1 MIKHK
6 KILISVVCYSMAVL
20 GDQRPPHMPPTFPIR
35 KPGVTKEEFHNEVE
49 EFLEQKRRQ
58 KREINKEHMNFLV
71 RQAWPRLLRIPERQ
85 WIRIKPKS
93 EKVRDL
99 LFQSHV
105 GAGSGVR
112 NLESFHWNRPS
123 ESHYH
128 PMEDMARDQM
138 PEGYRIVEELIDL
151 LEDEKSRD
159 EQIRNKI
166 NELQQA
172 RKKAREAL
180 PQAKKE
186 LAVVLTTPHQEAIFL
201 ILGQID

>member
-1 MIKHK
+1 
-6 KILISVVCYSMAVL
+6 
-20 GDQRPPHMPPTFPIR
+20 MPPTFPIR

-49 EFLEQKRRQ
+49 EFFEQQRRQ
-58 KREINKEHMNFLV
+58 KREVNKEHMNFLV

-112 NLESFHWNRPS
+112 DLESFHWNRPS

>member
-1 MIKHK
+1 MVKHII
-6 KILISVVCYSMAVL
+6 ILILVVCFSVAVIA
-20 GDQRPPHMPPTFPIR
+20 GQSSSHMPPKFPVR
-35 KPGVTKEEFHNEVE
+35 KPGMTKEEYHKETEKF
-49 EFLEQKRRQ
+49 FEQQRRQ
-58 KREINKEHMNFLV
+58 KREINKEHMNFLA

-85 WIRIKPKS
+85 WIRIKPKF

-99 LFQSHV
+99 LFQSRV

-112 NLESFHWNRPS
+112 NLEIFHWNRPS

-151 LEDEKSRD
+151 LENEKSTD
-159 EQIRNKI
+159 ESIRIKI
-166 NELQQA
+166 DALQRA
-172 RKKAREAL
+172 REKAREAL

-186 LAVVLTTPHQEAIFL
+186 LAEVLTTLRQEAIFL
-201 ILGQID
+201 ILGRID

>member
-1 MIKHK
+1 MAKHK
-6 KILISVVCYSMAVL
+6 IILISVVCFSMAVL
-20 GDQRPPHMPPTFPIR
+20 AGQRPSHMPLKIPPP
-35 KPGVTKEEFHNEVE
+35 KPGMTSEEYHKEVE
-49 EFLEQKRRQ
+49 KSIEQQRRQ
-58 KREINKEHMNFLV
+58 QREINKEHMNLMA
-71 RQAWPRLLRIPERQ
+71 RQAWLQLLRVSERQ

-112 NLESFHWNRPS
+112 NLEIFHWNRPS

-151 LEDEKSRD
+151 LENEKSTD
-159 EQIRNKI
+159 ESIRVKI
-166 NELQQA
+166 DALQQA
-172 RKKAREAL
+172 REKAREVL

-186 LAVVLTTPHQEAIFL
+186 LAVVLTTPRQEAIFL